1 MDKEEIISI
10 SRKIGAFETSVLP
23 FEDCCTVFTPRH
35 PKTRPEIEMVEAEEN
50 KLDFNAL
57 VDEALATRQIV
68 VVKHFG
74 DNKTEE
80 I

>member
-35 PKTRPEIEMVEAEEN
+35 PKTQPKIEAVMAELA
-50 KLDFNAL
+50 KLDVDAL
-57 VDEALATRQIV
+57 LDEAYDSMYTE
-68 VVKHFG
+68 VKLVYP
-74 DNKTEE
+74 EYR
-80 I
+80 